1 MKKVCFF
8 AYVMCSCCFA
18 KDLSIEEI
26 SDTVRE
32 LTGRIEA
39 LEKKISDNG
48 SNEAS
53 VASSESQED
62 FEKLVTGQNPEDL
75 IRQIIT
81 HIDENDM
88 NYARGLVDAFLKLN
102 PDNIFCGMM
111 LFHKGESY
119 FREKDYKNAAMAYM
133 QSFKK
138 NATGSKSA
146 EALYKLA
153 LCFNFLDENEKCK
166 ATLEKIVRDYPGEF
180 AEKAKRRLKKFA

>member
-48 SNEAS
+48 SNETS

-75 IRQIIT
+75 IRQIIA

-88 NYARGLVDAFLKLN
+88 NYIKARVT
-102 PDNIFCGMM
+102 
-111 LFHKGESY
+111 S
-119 FREKDYKNAAMAYM
+119 EKKIIKMP
-133 QSFKK
+133 QWPI
-138 NATGSKSA
+138 
-146 EALYKLA
+146 
-153 LCFNFLDENEKCK
+153 CK
-166 ATLEKIVRDYPGEF
+166 ALRKMLPAPNQQKLYTN
-180 AEKAKRRLKKFA
+180 